1 MSNLKGMR
9 TPRVNTWQG
18 PEGSSQDNYPAALAK
33 LQHLADK
40 VGGAG
45 LRVFDDFSGTALNTA
60 LWTYAE
66 GTDTATAGNT
76 IVAAGAHAL
85 RLTTGDTGNGFAADA
100 AHIAFAAL
108 QFSADKGLLFR
119 TRVRLSAITDVGVS
133 FGFTDNVALEQVFA
147 IGASDAITSNAS
159 DAVAVTFQT
168 AADTDKW
175 LAVGVK
181 GDTDTP
187 LLKTEYAPVAATWE
201 EWEIEITKLGHA
213 YFYRNGKLMGE
224 LKNAITPGTPVT
236 PFVQAWAAGAA
247 SRDVDFDY
255 IEAIALDR

>member
-1 MSNLKGMR
+1 MSNLHSMR

-18 PEGSSQDNYPAALAK
+18 PERPSQEQYPAALAK

-66 GTDTATAGNT
+66 GTDSQTAGNA
-76 IVAAGAHAL
+76 IIAAGAHAL
-85 RLTTGDTGNGFAADA
+85 RLTTGDVGSGFAADA

-119 TRVRLSAITDVGVS
+119 TRVRLSAITNVGVS
-133 FGFTDNVALEQVFA
+133 FGFTDDVALEQVFE
-147 IGASDAITSNAS
+147 IGVDDAITSNAS

-168 AADTDKW
+168 SADTAEW

-187 LLKTEYAPVAATWE
+187 LLKAGYAPVASSW
-201 EWEIEITKLGHA
+201 
-213 YFYRNGKLMGE
+213 
-224 LKNAITPGTPVT
+224 
-236 PFVQAWAAGAA
+236 
-247 SRDVDFDY
+247 
-255 IEAIALDR
+255 